1 LNPISKII
9 LPTVSIIACIGV
21 IIDQLVGASFG
32 LSSII
37 EDWAHMTIIT
47 ATLFILLFCTR
58 LISSEKLRSRVYLFV
73 GILSIFIFL
82 LGLFIESR
90 EYLSSLATSLI
101 FLCLSIHGYLIEL
114 NKAIISRI
122 VLNFFTYSVS
132 TYILILYYFGPAII
146 YSLAGFESVSWNTAL
161 GFLIYTSTLIPFYYP
176 KMIAQKHLSDDFE
189 LISQQFVE
197 FWLTLSFTFPVCI
210 IIWVSFLDFSGF
222 IPHSAALAL
231 ALWLV
236 AIFPF
241 PITYLIYK
249 QVVEWISVSNKQSI
263 ELSKKQ
269 KDILFYNSLLEEF
282 AQITSHNLR
291 GPAVGLGNI
300 TEIAFDESTPKDLK
314 KESLNLLR
322 EKIPSLVTTIDRL
335 GDFYNMIKEGELEY
349 EKCNV
354 EEFFLNAL
362 TVSKDEFAHIAIE
375 YDLKLDVEE
384 ISYPPVY
391 LENIFYNLVSNSIKY
406 RHKNRKLKLSLCTE
420 KLENGGVQIR
430 FIDNGIGM
438 DLKHFGS
445 KIFGFGRSFHNFENS
460 NGIGLFILKNQLN
473 RSRDSIEVQS
483 KENIFTEFVI
493 KIKSH
498 GKKELGNSG

>member
-1 LNPISKII
+1 MKSISKNFLPII
-9 LPTVSIIACIGV
+9 SIVACIGI
-21 IIDQLVGASFG
+21 IIDHFAGTRLG
-32 LSSII
+32 LSSVV
-37 EDWAHMTIIT
+37 EGWAPMTILT
-47 ATLFILLFCTR
+47 ATLFIVLFSTR
-58 LISSEKLRSRVYLFV
+58 LIASQKIRSTIY
-73 GILSIFIFL
+73 IL
-82 LGLFIESR
+82 LGLASLCIFILGLFVESR
-90 EYLSSLATSLI
+90 EYLSSLATSVI
-101 FLCLSIHGYLIEL
+101 FLCLCIHGYLIEV
-114 NKAIISRI
+114 NKGVIVRI
-122 VLNFFTYSVS
+122 TLNFFIYTVS
-132 TYILILYYFGPAII
+132 TYILILYYFGPTTI
-146 YSLAGFESVSWNTAL
+146 YSLVGFESISWNTAL
-161 GFLIYTSTLIPFYYP
+161 GFLLYSSTLIPFYYP
-176 KMIAQKHLSDDFE
+176 KNYKQTNLPNGFE
-189 LISQQFVE
+189 LISRQFVE
-197 FWLTLSFTFPVCI
+197 FWLTMSFTFPVFI
-210 IIWVSFLDFSGF
+210 ILWVSFLDYSGL
-222 IPHSAALAL
+222 IPHSSALAL

-249 QVVEWISVSNKQSI
+249 QVIGWSTTSHSQNI
-263 ELSKKQ
+263 ELSKKER
-269 KDILFYNSLLEEF
+269 DVFFYTSLLEEF

-300 TEIAFDESTPKDLK
+300 TEIAFDESTPEDLK
-314 KESLNLLR
+314 EESLNLLR
-322 EKIPSLVTTIDRL
+322 EKIPSLVKTIDRL

-362 TVSKDEFAHIAIE
+362 TVSKVEFAHIAIE
-375 YDLKLDVEE
+375 YDLKLDIEE

-460 NGIGLFILKNQLN
+460 NGVGLFILKNQLN
-473 RSRDSIEVQS
+473 RSGDTIEVDS
-483 KENIFTEFVI
+483 KENIFTEFTI

-498 GKKELGNSG
+498 GKKELGNSR